1 MAGDYRDDILE
12 VLDDRFVD
20 YPMVVRSLIFGHPA
34 YKIEHKVF
42 AFVSGDGLCVKL
54 PKADYDKCL
63 ELDYTETFAPG
74 GTPMG
79 TWVIITYADAP
90 EYLDNWHWI
99 SKAMDFIQTPEGAPP
114 KKKRKK
120 K

>member
-12 VLDDRFVD
+12 VLDDRFTD
-20 YPMVVRSLIFGHPA
+20 YPLVMRGLIFGHPA
-34 YKIEHKVF
+34 YKIDHMVF
-42 AFVSGDGLCVKL
+42 AFATGDGLGMKL
-54 PKADYDKCL
+54 QRTDYEACL
-63 ELDYTETFAPG
+63 ELDNTEVFAPR

-90 EYLDNWHWI
+90 EYLENWHWI
-99 SKAMDFIQTPEGAPP
+99 EKAMAFIQTPEGAPP
-114 KKKRKK
+114 QKKRKK

>member
-1 MAGDYRDDILE
+1 MMAVYRDDILE
-12 VLDDRFVD
+12 VLDDRFVE
-20 YPMVVRSLIFGHPA
+20 YPLVMRGLIFGHPA
-34 YKIEHKVF
+34 YKIDNKVF
-42 AFVSGDGLCVKL
+42 AFVAGDGLSVKL
-54 PKADYDKCL
+54 SKTDYEKCL
-63 ELDYTETFAPG
+63 ELDFTETFAPG

-99 SKAMDFIQTPEGAPP
+99 EKAMAFIQTAEGAPP